1 MLIVPA
7 LGLQPADQI
16 LFQQRE
22 EHDARRLLDLVEHA
36 VELLLA
42 AHQRIDMCSTADAL
56 AYCAA
61 TARATVISVS
71 PVASETR

>member
-1 MLIVPA
+1 MLMSLA

-42 AHQRIDMCSTADAL
+42 AHQRIDMFDRASRWRI
-56 AYCAA
+56 
-61 TARATVISVS
+61 ARPPRA
-71 PVASETR
+71 PP